1 MSNYTTKIKDL
12 CEAEIPGREEVENI
26 FKSYELSDFLTNDQI
41 ETILSNGVWS
51 KDKLAQK
58 IVNHYYMREIGFETY
73 GLFKHQGQILML
85 ELMEKYL
92 PLIYSRAIEYDPLVN
107 VDYTETFER
116 NASGEG
122 TNQSNGDGT
131 SFNSITPNVGL
142 DQIKQGKYMS
152 SANVSETKATGGD
165 TFQNTEEYTKK
176 IKGNSGVSATAQKMV
191 EQFRQNVISID
202 KDIIDELDI
211 LFMRIY

>member
-12 CEAEIPGREEVENI
+12 CEAEIPGREAVEDI
-26 FKSYELSDFLTNDQI
+26 FKSYELSDFLTDEQI
-41 ETILSNGVWS
+41 ETITTNGVWS
-51 KDKLAQK
+51 KDKLARK

-73 GLFKHQGQILML
+73 GLFKHQAKILM
-85 ELMEKYL
+85 EEIMEKYL

-116 NASGEG
+116 TASGEG
-122 TNQSNGDGT
+122 TTESNGDGT

-142 DQIKQGKYMS
+142 EQIKQGKYMS
-152 SANVSETKATGGD
+152 SANVSETNATGGD
-165 TFQNTEEYTKK
+165 TFSNNEEYTKRV
-176 IKGNSGVSATAQKMV
+176 KGNSGVSATAQKMV
-191 EQFRQNVISID
+191 EQFRQNIMAID
-202 KDIIDELDI
+202 KDIIEELDI